1 MYVILK
7 RTLKDYESWKRIVS
21 DGRVRKEKGS
31 KGLNVYRS
39 ARNPNE
45 VYIVAEWDDSKSYL
59 DYLNV
64 PEVQKSLA
72 ETGTTELIEVSDSFR
87 LEA

>member
-1 MYVILK
+1 M
-7 RTLKDYESWKRIVS
+7 LKDYESWMSIVS

-45 VYIVAEWDDSKSYL
+45 VYIVVEWDDNKSYL
-59 DYLNV
+59 DYLNL
-64 PEVQKSLA
+64 PDVQKSLA
-72 ETGTTELIEVSDSFR
+72 ETGTTELIEVSDSFH

>member
-7 RTLKDYESWKRIVS
+7 RTLKDYESWKSIVS
-21 DGRVRKEKGS
+21 DGGIRKEKGS

-59 DYLNV
+59 DYLNL

-72 ETGTTELIEVSDSFR
+72 ETGTTELIEVSDSFH